1 MAPFGRIHG
10 EIAVPLDRAA
20 RGADLI
26 KMSDGTAA
34 MSDNTAEA
42 GIKVRV
48 LMRRAA
54 RASLATALARNG
66 SAWPYASLVLVAVD
80 HDASPL
86 LLLSDLADHSRNI
99 AADPRVALLFDGT
112 AGWKDPL
119 AGPRASVLGRIL
131 RAGEP
136 HLKARFIARHPGAA
150 LYAGFKDFHLYRVA
164 VERAHLVAGFGEIHW
179 LAGEDVLID
188 AGDAAPLAAAEA
200 EIVAHMN
207 QDHSAAVAAI
217 ARHVLGLQGDGWT
230 LVAIDPE
237 GADLSNGEALA
248 RVPFDQPVRDEQ
260 GVRAEL
266 VRLTQRARA
275 PESGP
280 SG

>member
-10 EIAVPLDRAA
+10 KTAVPLDRSV

-26 KMSDGTAA
+26 KMSNDK
-34 MSDNTAEA
+34 AEA
-42 GIKVRV
+42 GIRVRG
-48 LMRRAA
+48 LLRRAA
-54 RASLATALARNG
+54 RASLATALARDG

-119 AGPRASVLGRIL
+119 AGPRATVLGRIL
-131 RAGEP
+131 RADEP
-136 HLKARFIARHPGAA
+136 HLKTRFIARHPGAA

-179 LAGEDVLID
+179 LAGEDVLFD

-200 EIVAHMN
+200 GIVAHMN
-207 QDHSAAVAAI
+207 QDHSEAVAVI
-217 ARHVLGLQGDGWT
+217 AHHVLGLQGDGWT
-230 LVAIDPE
+230 LIAIDPE
-237 GADLSNGEALA
+237 GADLSNGEVLA
-248 RVPFDQPVRDEQ
+248 RVPFDRPVRDEQ
-260 GVRAEL
+260 SARAEL

-275 PESGP
+275 PASDP